1 MWCKRLKCEQQRSS
15 KVIVAL
21 RAMRTCLQQILPSWW
36 GIALHYSNYTPHR
49 SRQHWSTYS
58 KNRKLINTHL
68 RIERSFKSP
77 PPSHIYLETHMYG
90 YIGGHCMQNT
100 FTTLPYYTQRHTS
113 TKQNLPI
120 IFHAVV
126 AGFVPTLWG
135 ANSWNCSQSASYV
148 ELWTI
153 KIPHE

>member
-1 MWCKRLKCEQQRSS
+1 MWCKCEQQRSS

-100 FTTLPYYTQRHTS
+100 FTT
-113 TKQNLPI
+113 PI
-120 IFHAVV
+120 LHPETHKHKTE
-126 AGFVPTLWG
+126 PT
-135 ANSWNCSQSASYV
+135 NYFPCCSGRLCSHSLRRQQLKLLSKCKLCRTV
-148 ELWTI
+148 DN
-153 KIPHE
+153 